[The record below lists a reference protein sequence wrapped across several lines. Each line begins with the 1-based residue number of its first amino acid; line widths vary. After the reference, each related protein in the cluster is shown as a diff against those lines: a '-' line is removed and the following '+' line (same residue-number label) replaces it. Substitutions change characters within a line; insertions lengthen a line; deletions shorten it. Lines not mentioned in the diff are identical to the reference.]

1 MAFYDAVNDA
11 LQFTRTKVIEGWTPS
26 EFAITAL
33 GDSVPSRHWDA
44 VAWSLDGALGC
55 YEAGED
61 YELNAVVRVRAEQL
75 LSGLLRKRQ
84 PDRADYKHIGVWEMV
99 PCRSVGDVVALID
112 EGVQLL
118 SDLRGD
124 PRLDDADTHAAYL
137 LLGEGRVASQ
147 L

>member
-1 MAFYDAVNDA
+1 
-11 LQFTRTKVIEGWTPS
+11 
-26 EFAITAL
+26 
-33 GDSVPSRHWDA
+33 
-44 VAWSLDGALGC
+44 
-55 YEAGED
+55 
-61 YELNAVVRVRAEQL
+61 
-75 LSGLLRKRQ
+75 
-84 PDRADYKHIGVWEMV
+84 MV